1 MVLNSKKKEEWHSF
15 FFFFFKRRVFIK
27 AFSFMTS
34 NPKKHWDSKQSCTQP
49 NNCNSLPLL
58 PLLSGG
64 TVILNRFLYNPYVHL
79 LLSLALLLWTWE
91 REREREREG
100 FRLRGQWNRATES
113 PTVTCQAALYF
124 YHLYLI
130 LSPLYIYCQ

>member
-1 MVLNSKKKEEWHSF
+1 MAFLF

-91 REREREREG
+91 RERERERG
-100 FRLRGQWNRATES
+100 VQAQRAVKQSHRVPHCDLPGRPIFLPPVPNTL
-113 PTVTCQAALYF
+113 PTIHLLPIAA
-124 YHLYLI
+124 
-130 LSPLYIYCQ
+130 S